1 MKSIEQANN
10 DPDEITMMSHIVS
23 DNESKF
29 VEIFL
34 QK

>member
-1 MKSIEQANN
+1 MRSIEQANR
-10 DPDEITMMSHIVS
+10 DPDEITTMSHSVL
-23 DNESKF
+23 DNKSKF